1 VQIDPRGLGYD
12 LTAVLRVRPDARQ
25 LPKIADIAK
34 ATPEVVECQRV
45 TGDDCFV
52 MKVHVRDVQHLEEV
66 LDRFTPYGRTT
77 TSIVQSAP
85 FPPRG
90 VAVRL

>member
-1 VQIDPRGLGYD
+1 
-12 LTAVLRVRPDARQ
+12 
-25 LPKIADIAK
+25 
-34 ATPEVVECQRV
+34 
-45 TGDDCFV
+45 

-85 FPPRG
+85 FSARG